1 MNRFLRLIFA
11 ATAAALVLLAL
22 CACSLKNDDATVETE
37 TAPAETTAEQTT
49 VAETTAEATL
59 YNRKAMRTIDLDVDY
74 FTINDGNLLLY
85 RSIGDQTFTC
95 FKTIKGVSRVIF
107 KTTDN
112 PDFVETKGAQ
122 LNGRTLELMIVV
134 FKNGYKIDF
143 DDDDFMRDNG
153 INYMMEPSW

>member
-11 ATAAALVLLAL
+11 TTAAALVLLAL

-85 RSIGDQTFTC
+85 RSIGDQTLQ
-95 FKTIKGVSRVIF
+95 
-107 KTTDN
+107 N
-112 PDFVETKGAQ
+112 
-122 LNGRTLELMIVV
+122 
-134 FKNGYKIDF
+134 
-143 DDDDFMRDNG
+143 
-153 INYMMEPSW
+153 